1 MLIRTLVTCSFLV
14 APVIA
19 QEQAPQPA
27 REKKPDPRI
36 QRFFGKHDF
45 FVRKTPAPT
54 SVRSAEPIP
63 SKVCSVPLINVTP
76 SVIPYMPMIK
86 PPANTRSMAIAP
98 PAPPCEDERQDVPMP
113 RKKDSKPA
121 EQGPEAQP

>member
-19 QEQAPQPA
+19 QEQALQPA
-27 REKKPDPRI
+27 PEKKPDPRI
-36 QRFFGKHDF
+36 QRFFNKQNLLA
-45 FVRKTPAPT
+45 RKTPDPN
-54 SVRSAEPIP
+54 R

-86 PPANTRSMAIAP
+86 PPANTHPMAVAP
-98 PAPPCEDERQDVPMP
+98 PAPPCEDERQDP
-113 RKKDSKPA
+113 RRKDSKPA
-121 EQGPEAQP
+121 EQGSEERP